1 MYKQT
6 LSDFSCTHIQYI
18 HRVGVVVCFYLYCYH
33 LLVLFVDI
41 PLPCLALSLSQNQFY
56 GFSNVSMVNQYNE
69 ATQWKEQYHTT
80 HNIIVSEAQLSYEE
94 CDCSNPD
101 LTAKIAIHISNE
113 MKNTALWLAIV
124 AGIMEWMLA

>member
-1 MYKQT
+1 
-6 LSDFSCTHIQYI
+6 
-18 HRVGVVVCFYLYCYH
+18 
-33 LLVLFVDI
+33 
-41 PLPCLALSLSQNQFY
+41 
-56 GFSNVSMVNQYNE
+56 MVNQYNE
-69 ATQWKEQYHTT
+69 APYTQWKEQYHTT

-124 AGIMEWMLA
+124 AGNMEWMLAQLQYNEFKWKDLEQFFDFLNLTQILVFLLILPT